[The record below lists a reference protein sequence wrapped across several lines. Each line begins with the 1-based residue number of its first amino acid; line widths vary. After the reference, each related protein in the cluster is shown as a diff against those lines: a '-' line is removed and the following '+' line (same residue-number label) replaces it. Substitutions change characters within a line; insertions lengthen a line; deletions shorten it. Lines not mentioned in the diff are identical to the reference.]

1 MTTTTTLLAAA
12 TPPAPRPDRTR
23 KLLLCGIVAG
33 PLFVLTFLID
43 GATRDGYNPLR
54 HPVSSLALG
63 EHGWT
68 QTVNFLVCGLL
79 TLAFAIGV
87 RRALRP
93 GRAATWGPLLIG
105 VWAVGLLV
113 AGAFTTDPVSGYP
126 AGTPDAPTAY
136 STSGALHDGVG
147 FPALIVAFFVFT
159 RRFAGQRRRGWA
171 IYSALTGLA
180 FLAGFILASAGFS
193 QTAGLVDLAGLYQR
207 ITIVIGLLWLTL
219 LAVHLRNHLSSTA
232 ARGSARR

>member
-23 KLLLCGIVAG
+23 RLLLCGIVAG
-33 PLFVLTFLID
+33 PLFVLTFLVD
-43 GATRDGYNPLR
+43 GATRDSYDPLR

-63 EHGWT
+63 AHGWT

-79 TLAFAIGV
+79 TLALAIGL

-93 GRAATWGPLLIG
+93 AHATWGPLLIG

-136 STSGALHDGVG
+136 TTSGALHDGAALVA
-147 FPALIVAFFVFT
+147 FPALTVAFFVFT
-159 RRFAGQRRRGWA
+159 RRFVGLRRRGWA

-180 FLAGFILASAGFS
+180 FLAGFVLSSAGFA

-207 ITIVIGLLWLTL
+207 LTIVVGLLWLTL
-219 LAVHLRNHLSSTA
+219 LAGHLRSQHPTTT
-232 ARGSARR
+232 